1 VHILRLA
8 GKASIRRRPVN
19 SALGRRREAVS
30 EFRYESHDGVPAE
43 EGAIVDKGLGDFN
56 DQAAPL
62 HEVQS
67 LSCFVRDERG
77 QVIGGAV
84 GRRWGQLCEL
94 QQLWV
99 EAGYRG
105 SGLGTRLVQEFERL
119 ASERGCTSF
128 YLETLSF
135 QAPEFYK
142 KLGYRVAF
150 ARSGYPHGIGKY
162 HMVKEPGGA
171 ETAA

>member
-1 VHILRLA
+1 VLD
-8 GKASIRRRPVN
+8 
-19 SALGRRREAVS
+19 
-30 EFRYESHDGVPAE
+30 FRYEVHDEVPAE

-62 HEVQS
+62 HEVQA
-67 LSCFVRDERG
+67 LSCFVRDELGR
-77 QVIGGAV
+77 VVGGAI
-84 GRRWGQLCEL
+84 GRRWGELCEL

-99 EAGYRG
+99 EASQRG
-105 SGLGTRLVQEFERL
+105 KGLGARLVQEFERH
-119 ASERGCTSF
+119 ASARGCKSF

-142 KLGYRVAF
+142 KLGYRVAL

-162 HMVKEPGGA
+162 HMVKESTVAAGA
-171 ETAA
+171 AA

>member
-1 VHILRLA
+1 M
-8 GKASIRRRPVN
+8 PD
-19 SALGRRREAVS
+19 
-30 EFRYESHDGVPAE
+30 FRYEVHDGLPVE
-43 EGAIVDKGLGDFN
+43 ECAIVDKGLDEFN
-56 DQAAPL
+56 NQAAPL

-67 LSCFVRDERG
+67 LSCFVRNGLG
-77 QVIGGAV
+77 QVVGGAI
-84 GRRWGQLCEL
+84 GRRWGELCEL

-99 EAGYRG
+99 EAGHRG
-105 SGLGTRLVQEFERL
+105 SGLGMHLVQEFERH
-119 ASERGCTSF
+119 ASLKGCKSF

-162 HMVKEPGGA
+162 HMVKELGGA